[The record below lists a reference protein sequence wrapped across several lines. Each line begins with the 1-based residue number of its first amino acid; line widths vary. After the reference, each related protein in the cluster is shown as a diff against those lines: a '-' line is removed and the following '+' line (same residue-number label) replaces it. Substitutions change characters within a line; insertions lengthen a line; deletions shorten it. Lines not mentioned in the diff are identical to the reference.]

1 MAFTRADMLATAERS
16 PAAAAARDR
25 SAWVG
30 LFTSGGRVE
39 DPVGSTP
46 HTGRSAIGRFYDT
59 FIGPRDMRF
68 HPDVDIVVGPT
79 VVRDGELEVTMAS
92 ALTLRVPV
100 YLRYDLQDDRSGL
113 KIAALSAFWE
123 LPTMVRQFLR
133 GGIRAVPVGLQ
144 LSKLLLSNQG
154 LVGTL
159 GFLSGFRGIG
169 TGAKGVVARFLDAAC
184 AGDEVGM
191 RRRLV
196 GRVRISSGDD
206 LQLSAAD
213 LLRHLSGARW
223 RKLIGAG
230 HAVVAATERAGQR
243 SVIFADVGS
252 DPVAITRIRV
262 FSEAGS
268 VVSRVARSD
277 RPCG

>member
-16 PAAAAARDR
+16 PAAAGARDR
-25 SAWVG
+25 KAWVG
-30 LFTSGGRVE
+30 LFMSNGRVE

-46 HTGRSAIGRFYDT
+46 HRGIAAIGRFYDT
-59 FIGPRDMRF
+59 FIGPRDIRF
-68 HPDVDIVVGPT
+68 HPDVDIVVGPI

-92 ALTLRVPV
+92 TVTLRVPA
-100 YLRYDLQDDRSGL
+100 YIRFDLQEDAGEL

-123 LPTMVRQFLR
+123 LPAMVGQFLR
-133 GGIRAVPVGLQ
+133 VGIRAVPAGLR
-144 LSKLLLSNQG
+144 LSRLLLTNQG
-154 LVGTL
+154 AVGTL
-159 GFLSGFRGIG
+159 GFLGGFRGIG
-169 TGAKGVVARFLDAAC
+169 TGSKGVVARFLDAAC

-196 GRVRISSGDD
+196 GRVHISSGDD

-223 RKLIGAG
+223 RKLIGCG

-243 SVIFADVGS
+243 SVIFTEVGS
-252 DPVAITRIRV
+252 EPVAITRIRV
-262 FSEAGS
+262 FSEAG
-268 VVSRVARSD
+268 
-277 RPCG
+277 